1 MANATSFDPFNQIL
15 IFHMRDGTPFYV
27 SMGEL
32 DASALYKIKSSI
44 TYASQL
50 GASLL
55 LLIVLL
61 LLTKPDKRRS
71 LIFILNA
78 STLSV
83 NFIRNILL
91 CIYFTSPWSE
101 IYATFAQDFSR
112 VRRTDY
118 ANSVAAAVLSL
129 LMLILVEVSLILQV
143 RVVCVTLRKV
153 YRDGI
158 FVVSMLVALMAIGF
172 RFTLCV
178 ANSARILKDEIMI
191 PIQTLA
197 SNTNITTTASI
208 CWFCAVFVTKLG
220 IALQA
225 RRKLG
230 LAQFGPMQIIFIM
243 GCQTLVIPGK
253 SQQHF
258 FQARRVKIDTVL
270 PALFSI
276 LQYFVNSPELASLVM
291 TLVAIFLPLSSLW
304 ASANISSRSQP
315 TIDAEIRQN
324 IVGSGGN
331 KSSPAPFLQRQ
342 PHGPGSPTNS
352 ENTRASE
359 NSVLPRNHHQ
369 NIDDDLEAQGLE
381 EK

>member
-1 MANATSFDPFNQIL
+1 MAKAKSFDPFNQMV

-32 DASALYKIKSSI
+32 DASALYNVKSSI

-78 STLSV
+78 LTLSV

-91 CIYFTSPWSE
+91 CVYFTSPWSE
-101 IYATFAQDFSR
+101 IYAAFAQDFSR

-118 ANSVAAAVLSL
+118 ANSVGAAVLSL

-143 RVVCVTLRKV
+143 RVVCVTLRKA
-153 YRDGI
+153 YRDGLFI
-158 FVVSMLVALMAIGF
+158 VSILVALMAIGF

-178 ANSARILKDEIMI
+178 VNSARILKDEIMI

-208 CWFCAVFVTKLG
+208 CWFCAIFVTKLG

-253 SQQHF
+253 SQQAS
-258 FQARRVKIDTVL
+258 FQACRIKTDSIL

-276 LQYFVNSPELASLVM
+276 LQYFVDSPELASLVM

-304 ASANISSRSQP
+304 ASASISSRSQP
-315 TIDAEIRQN
+315 TFDAEIRQK

-331 KSSPAPFLQRQ
+331 KSSPTPFLQGQ

-352 ENTRASE
+352 EDTRASE
-359 NSVLPRNHHQ
+359 NSVHNHHQ
-369 NIDDDLEAQGLE
+369 NIDDDLEAQGLG